1 MTFVDSACPESRLRN
16 VCMIFLLILGHVIDT
31 SVEIGSPFIQSVARV
46 VTSTV
51 EEQPSECGASYGCPT
66 STGNDNFNYTVWM
79 ELMRAKFVDVQCPTY
94 APCNY
99 T

>member
-1 MTFVDSACPESRLRN
+1 MCAFAEITFAQCVYDIFGQLKSMLRLRL
-16 VCMIFLLILGHVIDT
+16 VHLSSKACAI
-31 SVEIGSPFIQSVARV
+31 V

-79 ELMRAKFVDVQCPTY
+79 ELM
-94 APCNY
+94 
-99 T
+99 

>member
-1 MTFVDSACPESRLRN
+1 M
-16 VCMIFLLILGHVIDT
+16 
-31 SVEIGSPFIQSVARV
+31 

-66 STGNDNFNYTVWM
+66 STGNDNFNYTVWL
-79 ELMRAKFVDVQCPTY
+79 EFKRAKFVDVQC

-99 T
+99 TYATAAGRGQMEAYSDALVRKDFIWDFLAM

>member
-1 MTFVDSACPESRLRN
+1 MCAFAEITFAQCVYDLFGQLKSMLRLK
-16 VCMIFLLILGHVIDT
+16 
-31 SVEIGSPFIQSVARV
+31 IGSPFIPSVCK
-46 VTSTV
+46 SGNEYC

-66 STGNDNFNYTVWM
+66 STGNDNFNYTVWR